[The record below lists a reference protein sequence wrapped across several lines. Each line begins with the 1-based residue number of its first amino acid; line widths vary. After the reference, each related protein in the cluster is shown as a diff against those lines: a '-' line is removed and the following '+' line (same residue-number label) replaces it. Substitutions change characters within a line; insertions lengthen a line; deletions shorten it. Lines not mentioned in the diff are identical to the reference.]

1 MLATAS
7 QDGTVRIWDTRLH
20 KQLRVLK
27 APPPPNSS
35 TSSDDDNDEAAEVL
49 RVAWQHDQEYLA
61 TGGADGWVHIYHYH
75 ASRRKGGDG
84 DDDDW
89 SLVASIDNGS
99 YLKAAAAVPG
109 PSSGRGKA
117 NNKQGERDNAD
128 DGTDHAM
135 NDETTDAEEDDHG
148 PPPQD
153 MGPPQ
158 IYALQFIKEWPTP
171 VDDGDDDD
179 DAAESVMYLLTSADD
194 FVILWQLDVT
204 RAKKTTVGAAVA
216 DDDGTRRPIIV
227 QVRPREV
234 FSLHFTA
241 LTPTSDGVARG
252 HIGDGQ
258 VNWRGRQSGAAA
270 ATDDAKVFGGIARNP
285 NCIIFVFDAAHCAIN
300 DLIGAALSDGSLRLI
315 HHKANDNRSWCA
327 AVLTLPG
334 HDDHTPPVHL
344 TSFCW
349 NSTGQKI
356 ATALATGQVVVW
368 SIERSLPDEV
378 WQSSCLAI
386 YHGGHAPGRPV
397 FGVRYYVA
405 ADDDGDAALLLTW
418 GSDGRLCLWDA
429 GTPMTTT
436 TTTTPELEIVDAP
449 LVILLDNAEYPIYG
463 IDIIMA
469 DNTRTG
475 TAIDSATAT
484 TSTLVAVA
492 GGGAKAG
499 FLGVPVYLQ
508 DVIASRSLR
517 EPLSPPDMSS
527 TTTPTTTTTTCRVC
541 PPST

>member
-20 KQLRVLK
+20 KQLRVLTGQ
-27 APPPPNSS
+27 PHS
-35 TSSDDDNDEAAEVL
+35 SSDDDDDEAAEVL

-75 ASRRKGGDG
+75 PSRRTGGG
-84 DDDDW
+84 DDDW
-89 SLVASIDNGS
+89 SLVASIDHGS
-99 YLKAAAAVPG
+99 YLKAAAAAV
-109 PSSGRGKA
+109 PSSARGNA
-117 NNKQGERDNAD
+117 NNKQEEGDKAE

-135 NDETTDAEEDDHG
+135 NDETTDEEEDDHV
-148 PPPQD
+148 PPPQE

-171 VDDGDDDD
+171 DDGDDNAN
-179 DAAESVMYLLTSADD
+179 AAESVMYLLTSADD

-204 RAKKTTVGAAVA
+204 RAKKTTASAVA
-216 DDDGTRRPIIV
+216 DDDCTRRPIIV
-227 QVRPREV
+227 KVRPREV

-252 HIGDGQ
+252 HIGAGR
-258 VNWRGRQSGAAA
+258 VNWRGRHSGSA
-270 ATDDAKVFGGIARNP
+270 ATNDANVFGGVARNP
-285 NCIIFVFDAAHCAIN
+285 NCIIFVFDAAHCAVN
-300 DLIGAALSDGSLRLI
+300 GLIGAALSDGSLRLI
-315 HHKANDNRSWCA
+315 HHQADDNTVGCA

-334 HDDHTPPVHL
+334 DDDNDDRTPPVHL

-368 SIERSLPDEV
+368 SIERSLPDKV
-378 WQSSCLAI
+378 WQSSCLAT

-397 FGVRYYVA
+397 FGVRYYA
-405 ADDDGDAALLLTW
+405 ALDDDDDAALLLTW
-418 GSDGRLCLWDA
+418 GSDGRLCLWDG
-429 GTPMTTT
+429 GTTMTTT
-436 TTTTPELEIVDAP
+436 ELEIVDAP
-449 LVILLDNAEYPIYG
+449 LVVLLDNAEYPIYG
-463 IDIIMA
+463 VDIIV
-469 DNTRTG
+469 DGNRRTG
-475 TAIDSATAT
+475 TALDSASAT
-484 TSTLVAVA
+484 TTTLVAVA

-508 DVIASRSLR
+508 DVIASRPVR
-517 EPLSPPDMSS
+517 EPPPPDMSS
-527 TTTPTTTTTTCRVC
+527 TTTTTTTTTCRVC
-541 PPST
+541 PPPI